1 MLRPDPTVPALGVAL
16 MGTLVTSWL
25 ERDFLPS
32 RRTGEVLSVAM
43 LSALILLAVRPDPAE
58 SRRWMRRHPQGHGRS
73 TFRESMFV

>member
-43 LSALILLAVRPDPAE
+43 LSALILLVVWLCVVCVPILPRADI
-58 SRRWMRRHPQGHGRS
+58 G
-73 TFRESMFV
+73 